1 MVSEAVDV
9 LVSQGFGG
17 VVGMKNR
24 LLLCPEC
31 GAKLTSDKNALTTNE
46 GNIYRERVCSCCE
59 AVYFTRQEPERV
71 THVKMAS

>member
-1 MVSEAVDV
+1 MVNEAVDV
-9 LVSQGFGG
+9 LVNQGFVG

-46 GNIYRERVCSCCE
+46 GNIYRERVCSC
-59 AVYFTRQEPERV
+59 
-71 THVKMAS
+71 